1 MQYRS
6 KPSSGMWQAYVD
18 GSGNRA
24 HAPLLVLGVFIA
36 TAAQWETVYDWQAML
51 DAAQRI
57 D

>member
-1 MQYRS
+1 
-6 KPSSGMWQAYVD
+6 MWQAYVD

-36 TAAQWETVYDWQAML
+36 TAARWETVYDWQAML